1 MGGLQSHQVF
11 VKKDDIPGQG
21 KEVLLAARS
30 VGLKQRQL
38 DRLYYEFCR
47 FEDVENYKM
56 DVDSFCASFRLEY
69 VPFLDL
75 VFQLFDGRKTRDL
88 YFNEYLLSCW
98 SFLSV
103 SDGDALATHCFQ
115 LFDLECANVLAV
127 FEIKYLVNLV
137 HKFRPT
143 WQAASALKK
152 LDKNEDGFVTLAEF
166 VLLYRHFPAILRPV
180 VVIRDKMRRK
190 IAFTRFWKEIAA
202 HRLHEF
208 STRSALNILGK
219 TDGDTKLLLHDTLT
233 HIALRDDVPVV
244 FSDRWRDIICKKEDT
259 AEKKEC
265 MDLPEEILSEA
276 DLRAR
281 EERQQRLAH
290 AASLRKSGGRRPG
303 PHLNFDSDDALINDS
318 DDRVNQLITQL
329 SQQHI
334 RKKAFVK
341 KKHSSVSPASTV

>member
-1 MGGLQSHQVF
+1 MGGLQSQVF
-11 VKKDDIPGQG
+11 EKKDAIPGQG
-21 KEVLLAARS
+21 KQVLLDAKS

-47 FEDVENYKM
+47 FEDVESYTM
-56 DVDSFCASFRLEY
+56 DVDSFCASFRIEY

-75 VFQLFDGRKTRDL
+75 VFQLFDARKTRDL

-127 FEIKYLVNLV
+127 FEIKYLVNLA

-152 LDKNEDGFVTLAEF
+152 LDKNEDGFITLAEF

-180 VVIRDKMRRK
+180 VDLRDKMRRK
-190 IAFTRFWKEIAA
+190 IAFSRFWKEIAA
-202 HRLHEF
+202 HRLREF
-208 STRSALNILGK
+208 QTRSVLDILGK
-219 TDGDTKLLLHDTLT
+219 TDGDARQLIYETLA
-233 HIALRDDVPVV
+233 HIALRDDVPVA
-244 FSDRWRDIICKKEDT
+244 FSDRWRDIIRKKEDT

-265 MDLPEEILSEA
+265 MDFPEEILTEA

-290 AASLRKSGGRRPG
+290 AALLKKSGGRRPG
-303 PHLNFDSDDALINDS
+303 PHLNFDDDDALLNDS
-318 DDRVNQLITQL
+318 EDRMNQLITQL

-341 KKHSSVSPASTV
+341 KKHSSVSPSSTI